1 MNAQAEIKTRA
12 PMTGRT
18 VDVVVVGAGFG
29 GLYMTHRLREAGL
42 SFQGFEAGTDVGGT
56 WYWNRYPGA
65 RCDIPSLLY
74 SYSWSDELRSAWRWS
89 EKYAPQPEILA
100 YANHVADRFD
110 LREGFEFN
118 TRVTSAIY
126 NDAAQRWT
134 VETDCG
140 DRIEAR
146 FCVMA
151 TGCLSVPRDPDI
163 KGAETF
169 AGDTYVTGRWPH
181 VPVDFSG
188 KRVAMIGT
196 GSSGIQSLPLIAQQA
211 ASVTVFQ
218 RTANFSLPAK
228 NRPLTDEEVAEFEAN
243 FPAYRQMLAD
253 GSPGFPLP
261 PEGYVPSVEELN
273 QLAEGLWDGG
283 GLVSLTVIPNL
294 MRNEAINGVA
304 ADYVRGKIREI
315 VKDPAVADQ
324 LTPRGYPFG
333 SKRACVDSG
342 FYDTFNRDNVT
353 LVDLRATLI
362 TEITPQGVS
371 TRAGHYEADVIVFA
385 TGFDAMT
392 GALLQMDIR
401 GRQGIALKTAWAYG
415 PKTYLGL
422 QVAGFPNL
430 FTVTGPGSPSVLT
443 NMMTS
448 IEQHVDWIST
458 AISHVLS
465 SRNVTIE
472 ATDEA
477 QEAWVAH
484 VNQTADETLFPQAN
498 SWYVGANVP
507 GKPRVFMP
515 YIGGDYKVRCDEV
528 VAAGYKGFAISD

>member
-1 MNAQAEIKTRA
+1 MNAHAKTPART
-12 PMTGRT
+12 PMQDKT

-42 SFQGFEAGTDVGGT
+42 SYQGFEAGGDVGGT

-74 SYSWSDELRSAWRWS
+74 SYSWSDELRSEWRWS

-110 LREGFEFN
+110 LRDGFLFE
-118 TRVTSAIY
+118 TRVTSAIF
-126 NDAAQRWT
+126 DEASQLWT
-134 VETDCG
+134 VETNQG
-140 DRIEAR
+140 DRITAR

-151 TGCLSVPRDPDI
+151 TGCLSVPREPDI
-163 KGAETF
+163 QGAETF
-169 AGDTYVTGRWPH
+169 GGDTYVTGRWPH

-196 GSSGIQSLPLIAQQA
+196 GSSSIQSLPLIAEQA

-218 RTANFSLPAK
+218 RTPNFSLPAK
-228 NRPLTDEEVAEFEAN
+228 NRALTDAEVAEFEAN
-243 FPAYRQMLAD
+243 FPVYRQMLAD

-261 PEGYVPSVEELN
+261 PVGYVPSVEELN
-273 QLAEGLWDGG
+273 TLAEGLWDGG

-294 MRNEAINGVA
+294 MRDEHINQVA

-315 VKDPAVADQ
+315 VKDPATADQ

-342 FYDTFNRDNVT
+342 FYDTFNRDHVS
-353 LVDLRATLI
+353 LVDLKATPI
-362 TEITPQGVS
+362 TEITATGVK
-371 TRAGHYEADVIVFA
+371 TAEADYPVDVIIFA

-392 GALLQMDIR
+392 GALLKMDIR
-401 GRQGIALKTAWAYG
+401 GRGGLSLGEAWVDG

-422 QVAGFPNL
+422 SVAGFPNL

-443 NMMTS
+443 NMITS
-448 IEQHVDWIST
+448 VEQHVDWICA
-458 AISHVLS
+458 AIAHLGATNHAV
-465 SRNVTIE
+465 IE
-472 ATDEA
+472 ATEAA

-484 VNQTADETLFPQAN
+484 VNAAADETLFPTAN
-498 SWYVGANVP
+498 SWYIGANVP

-515 YIGGDYKVRCDEV
+515 YVGNDYKIRCDAI
-528 VAAGYKGFAISD
+528 VAAGYEGFALGS